1 MEIDRTKYELEKN
14 SELDAKNNT
23 PDGKRNMQY
32 CRLSE
37 HLQAID
43 TRNWD
48 KPKVS
53 LWGVNIKVGQK

>member
-43 TRNWD
+43 TGNWD
-48 KPKVS
+48 K
-53 LWGVNIKVGQK
+53 QKLS